1 METTGA
7 MPFMISWVSMRLISI
22 HVLTLAASS
31 CEDISSMVI
40 MISDEGDSM
49 ERFFCID
56 GEVESIEAGVEGSG
70 VCLSGDEVKAVV
82 FTARLRTVASMP
94 GRSGVRRSVSSG
106 HESESALRWVIT
118 LRSRRRRA
126 EGVAR
131 RMWPV
136 GWAMMTPVEM
146 SRRIVS

>member
-31 CEDISSMVI
+31 CEDMSSMVI

-70 VCLSGDEVKAVV
+70 
-82 FTARLRTVASMP
+82 
-94 GRSGVRRSVSSG
+94 
-106 HESESALRWVIT
+106 
-118 LRSRRRRA
+118 
-126 EGVAR
+126 
-131 RMWPV
+131 
-136 GWAMMTPVEM
+136 
-146 SRRIVS
+146 

>member
-31 CEDISSMVI
+31 CEDMSSMVI

-49 ERFFCID
+49 ERFFID

-70 VCLSGDEVKAVV
+70 
-82 FTARLRTVASMP
+82 
-94 GRSGVRRSVSSG
+94 
-106 HESESALRWVIT
+106 
-118 LRSRRRRA
+118 
-126 EGVAR
+126 
-131 RMWPV
+131 
-136 GWAMMTPVEM
+136 
-146 SRRIVS
+146 